1 MGAGAGSGKASF
13 SSFNITKRVDKTSPR
28 LVIDSASGT
37 HIQTVELLA
46 SHAGAVD
53 YLKYTFTDVIVSSVD
68 EAAGGDAPTEK
79 VSFNF
84 ATVAI
89 QYTPHDN
96 LGNAQ
101 PTVAG
106 GWDIAKNT
114 QF

>member
-1 MGAGAGSGKASF
+1 LA
-13 SSFNITKRVDKTSPR
+13 
-28 LVIDSASGT
+28 
-37 HIQTVELLA
+37 VED
-46 SHAGAVD
+46 HFWEVGPMV
-53 YLKYTFTDVIVSSVD
+53 YFKGFTFTDVIVSSVD